1 MGGGL
6 REGEG
11 RGGMEGGGREC
22 EQKGRETATEE
33 YDGRNTGESSSREDL
48 LNVGEQVRQVCGGLE
63 LIKFVGT
70 QRDELVGSRRR
81 NSKSA
86 GFVAINFEQFDFQ
99 HDFAAGPFELFDE
112 FTCKGQALR
121 RVAHGDGSAASVKS
135 NVRCSGDVAQHAQ
148 NLGGI
153 LRADG
158 CGERKDLFGFQAI
171 LPPLLRRIWSDKHK
185 RGIQGTPKSPRLRA
199 EESHSRGEIHF
210 VNTQVYVSASKVR
223 IKGRFDAEA
232 CRHLFIA
239 RLGTAAQD

>member
-112 FTCKGQALR
+112 FTCKGQALLP
-121 RVAHGDGSAASVKS
+121 VAHADASPPHATTNTPSSAA
-135 NVRCSGDVAQHAQ
+135 APH
-148 NLGGI
+148 
-153 LRADG
+153 
-158 CGERKDLFGFQAI
+158 
-171 LPPLLRRIWSDKHK
+171 H
-185 RGIQGTPKSPRLRA
+185 
-199 EESHSRGEIHF
+199 
-210 VNTQVYVSASKVR
+210 
-223 IKGRFDAEA
+223 
-232 CRHLFIA
+232 
-239 RLGTAAQD
+239 